1 MSGPKLGRPS
11 SKQQSRNEKK
21 QEYQDNT
28 DRIGIEREFSLE
40 KHSYGLGLIT
50 TKLEATQLSSIAL
63 SVFVTN
69 LFKMQRRILCALMEK
84 WGLIP
89 SPTGQFIIMLA

>member
-1 MSGPKLGRPS
+1 MNQIEFKTDGTKNM
-11 SKQQSRNEKK
+11 KNKKEKK

-50 TKLEATQLSSIAL
+50 TKLEQTQLASIAL
-63 SVFVTN
+63 SVFVAN
-69 LFKMQRRILCALMEK
+69 LFKMQRRILCALLEL
-84 WGLIP
+84 WGLHGFPEGVI
-89 SPTGQFIIMLA
+89 A

>member
-1 MSGPKLGRPS
+1 MSGSKLGRPS
-11 SKQQSRNEKK
+11 KYQQSRSEKK

-50 TKLEATQLSSIAL
+50 TKLEQTQLTSIAL
-63 SVFVTN
+63 SVFVAN
-69 LFKMQRRILCALMEK
+69 LFKMQRRILCALLEL
-84 WGLIP
+84 WGLSGYPEGAIV
-89 SPTGQFIIMLA
+89 

>member
-1 MSGPKLGRPS
+1 MSGPKLGRPPA
-11 SKQQSRNEKK
+11 KQRSRDEKR

-50 TKLEATQLSSIAL
+50 SKLEATQLSSIAL
-63 SVFVTN
+63 SVFVAN
-69 LFKMQRRILCALMEK
+69 LFRMQRGFFCALMEK
-84 WGLIP
+84 RGLF
-89 SPTGQFIIMLA
+89 SSSARRVIIMVA